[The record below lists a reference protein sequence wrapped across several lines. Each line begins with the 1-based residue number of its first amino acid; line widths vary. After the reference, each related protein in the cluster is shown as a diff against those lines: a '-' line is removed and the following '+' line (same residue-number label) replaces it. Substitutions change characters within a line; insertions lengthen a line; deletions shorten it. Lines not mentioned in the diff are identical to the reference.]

1 MNNYP
6 RNLFSLADRKV
17 FFFFFLAK
25 MFERKFQKKQ
35 ENKTKSPGKNCF
47 HKNIAD
53 YFPTFEKSENISG
66 NFFLNIKKFFSIL
79 FLHLGFLF
87 HR

>member
-1 MNNYP
+1 MEKFY
-6 RNLFSLADRKV
+6 LFI
-17 FFFFFLAK
+17 FLAK

-35 ENKTKSPGKNCF
+35 ENKKKSPGKNCF

-66 NFFLNIKKFFSIL
+66 NF
-79 FLHLGFLF
+79 
-87 HR
+87 